1 MCLFLQQTIPQT
13 GTGWNYFFNRIDPFI
28 EIGAYGTA
36 GTTFYFKDN
45 NIPVDVTSGN
55 VTTSWSYIA
64 FGTNPTTRTP
74 FIHRFNSSGYAL
86 TTSAT
91 AFSNTTLSFRTMFTG
106 AAANYAAKVA
116 TIQAYN
122 RVLTATE
129 VTQNFNA
136 LRRRFGI

>member
-13 GTGWNYFFNRIDPFI
+13 GASWNYFFRQSSI
-28 EIGAYGTA
+28 EIGAYGT
-36 GTTFYFKDN
+36 GTQYFAFKDYSPGVEIN
-45 NIPVDVTSGN
+45 SGN

-64 FGTNPTTRTP
+64 FGTNPSTRTP
-74 FIHRFNSSGYAL
+74 FMHRFNSSGYAL

-91 AFSNTTLSFRTMFTG
+91 AFSNRTLSFSTMFSGTG
-106 AAANYAAKVA
+106 GSNYGAKVA

-122 RVLTATE
+122 RALTESE

-136 LRRRFGI
+136 LKGRYGLT